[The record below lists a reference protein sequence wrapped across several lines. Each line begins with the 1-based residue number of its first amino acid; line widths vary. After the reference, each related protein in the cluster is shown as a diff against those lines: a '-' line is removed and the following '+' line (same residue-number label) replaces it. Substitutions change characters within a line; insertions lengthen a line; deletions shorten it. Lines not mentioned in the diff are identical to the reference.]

1 MVTRF
6 AYPVELTA
14 DVEGG
19 FIVRVPDLP
28 EIVTQG
34 DDRREA
40 LAAAGDAI
48 DEALAGRIHLGENIP
63 EPSPAKGRPLVAA
76 SGIMTAK
83 AALSTALH
91 EAGVSQVELA
101 RRLEVDDKE
110 ARRLLDP
117 RHPSKL
123 PRLEQALAALGKR
136 LDVRV
141 VDRVA

>member
-1 MVTRF
+1 MTAR
-6 AYPVELTA
+6 APDPHTEL
-14 DVEGG
+14 
-19 FIVRVPDLP
+19 L
-28 EIVTQG
+28 
-34 DDRREA
+34 
-40 LAAAGDAI
+40 DAI
-48 DEALAGRIHLGENIP
+48 
-63 EPSPAKGRPLVAA
+63 AA
-76 SGIMTAK
+76 RAQASDRHDGD
-83 AALSTALH
+83 LSTDITALH

-101 RRLEVDDKE
+101 RRPEVDDKE